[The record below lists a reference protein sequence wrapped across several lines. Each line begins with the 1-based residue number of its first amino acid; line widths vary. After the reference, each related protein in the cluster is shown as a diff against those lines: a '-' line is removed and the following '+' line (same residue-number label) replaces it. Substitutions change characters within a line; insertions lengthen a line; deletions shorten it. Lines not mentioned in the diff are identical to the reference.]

1 MDGKQARRT
10 KNSSPLGMLMDHGCD
25 ALGVS
30 FLVLGVGALTMVKSE
45 KEIIFTSQ
53 MGVLFGFWAS
63 CWAQYHSKG
72 ILILGKQSI

>member
-1 MDGKQARRT
+1 
-10 KNSSPLGMLMDHGCD
+10 MLMDHGCD

-30 FLVLGVGALTMVKSE
+30 FLTLGVATLSMVQSE
-45 KEIIFTSQ
+45 NEIIFTAQ
-53 MGVLFGFWAS
+53 MGVLFGFWSS